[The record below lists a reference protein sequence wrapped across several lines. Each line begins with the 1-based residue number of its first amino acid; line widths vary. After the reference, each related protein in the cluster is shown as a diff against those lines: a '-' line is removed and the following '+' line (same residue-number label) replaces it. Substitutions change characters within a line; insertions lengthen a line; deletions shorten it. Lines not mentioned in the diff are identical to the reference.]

1 MTEDKAVDTEVGA
14 EVDTEVD
21 TEVATEVGTEV
32 ATQVGT
38 EVATGEDTRP
48 PVWLRP
54 VVFGVLPVL
63 AVVFGGAA
71 SYLQW
76 ELSSYRDAETASKES
91 VAAARDAAV
100 AILSYRADSV
110 EQDLTAARD
119 RLTGEFLGA
128 YNQLVTT
135 VVIPGAKE
143 KKISAAATVEAAAS
157 VSAERSRAVALLFI
171 NQTITMGRDAPTT
184 TASSVRVTL
193 EKLDDRWLV
202 SGFDPV

>member
-1 MTEDKAVDTEVGA
+1 MTEDKAVDTEA
-14 EVDTEVD
+14 E
-21 TEVATEVGTEV
+21 TEVATEVETEVGTEV
-32 ATQVGT
+32 AT
-38 EVATGEDTRP
+38 EVAAVEDTRP
-48 PVWLRP
+48 PAWLRR
-54 VVFGVLPVL
+54 VVFGVLPAL
-63 AVVFGGAA
+63 AVVLGGAA

-76 ELSSYRDAETASKES
+76 DLSSYRDAETASKDS
-91 VAAARDAAV
+91 LAAARDAAV

-128 YNQLVTT
+128 YNQLVST

-143 KKISAAATVEAAAS
+143 KKISAAAKVEAAAS

-171 NQTITMGRDAPTT
+171 NQTITIGRDAPTT

-193 EKLDDRWLV
+193 EKIDDRWLV